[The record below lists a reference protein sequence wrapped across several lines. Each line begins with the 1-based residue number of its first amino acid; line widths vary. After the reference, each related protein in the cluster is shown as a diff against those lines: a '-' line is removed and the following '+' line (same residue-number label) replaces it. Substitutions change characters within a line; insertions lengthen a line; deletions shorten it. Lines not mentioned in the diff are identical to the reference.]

1 MYLNYN
7 CFLKILMAAF
17 HKHRKDRS
25 LLVKKGS
32 AKICMNKRNQNQ
44 YLWRKTPCSLGAC
57 LNQKRW
63 LYPVDLALSCTM
75 GISWEWIDKEYS
87 VYTNKEVNYET
98 TRDCCLIY
106 DLTNHLRNIIVK
118 IWKENNCSWNLKNN
132 TKLKIQ
138 IKCRLLIQP
147 NRTRFFMI
155 IYENSCMQL
164 LMVKQR

>member
-1 MYLNYN
+1 MY
-7 CFLKILMAAF
+7 
-17 HKHRKDRS
+17 HKHRKRTEACS
-25 LLVKKGS
+25 WKKVVLKS
-32 AKICMNKRNQNQ
+32 AWTKENQKPVPVAKISVFS
-44 YLWRKTPCSLGAC
+44 WSISEPKTVIIS
-57 LNQKRW
+57 RW
-63 LYPVDLALSCTM
+63 FSFVVYDGYFLRMKWTKNTM
-75 GISWEWIDKEYS
+75 L
-87 VYTNKEVNYET
+87 YTNKEVNYET